1 MRKLSLE
8 EVKISF
14 AEESDTDSLA
24 KLVGEKGFDYPTE
37 IGFVRE
43 RLAELLQNGDQILL
57 AIYNA
62 EIIGMAILH
71 RTFFLHRFPDGRISS
86 LVVAEE
92 FRSFGIGSLLMKEAE
107 KVFRQWNCGRIEVTS
122 GAKREAAHKFYLLQG
137 FTEQPKRFVKIL
149 SL

>member
-37 IGFVRE
+37 IGFVCE
-43 RLAELLQNGDQILL
+43 RLAELLQNGDQILI

-122 GAKREAAHKFYLLQG
+122 GAKRVAAHKFYLRQG